1 MVRTQTRLDSLVV
14 LKSTNKK
21 LPLNKTATQQ
31 SACDQIMEGKVA
43 TSWTAFSR
51 EHLVSVPRPD
61 LTHLELGETEQL
73 GAGTA
78 EPRIF
83 DDESADTRVYNTPG
97 FINGRTLDEI
107 FTGKL
112 DLVSGSTLFEL
123 SKRYKFS
130 TIEAQV
136 NMGRQEH
143 TINTR
148 KLHKELAKY
157 KSQVLQDGSKCV
169 YAFEYELNKARKF
182 HGRSGVHMPAPSLRC
197 GQCTLCIQ
205 AEDWE
210 EPEKVSEYWTGP
222 KRAQDTRHD
231 GEHDPETTKHPSR
244 LTPISNKTTH
254 KIPSTTVTPKTPEQG
269 LDSSA
274 EKKGRKL
281 PWLTGPSSSNSKVLK
296 KASKATSTKR
306 KLSFKELSS
315 SPQASSTSSKAQ
327 LVQPPQKKAK
337 LAKSESPILISDS
350 ADSMPAKPISP
361 QAPIVIED
369 SDDDSETFEVQ
380 NTAPLGNR
388 RRLIDQLRQ
397 PLRPKSPNKL
407 NAKQVQEGGKPKATN
422 GIRITDFFKRDGNND
437 SLTQIATRKDLQSLY
452 D

>member
-1 MVRTQTRLDSLVV
+1 M
-14 LKSTNKK
+14 
-21 LPLNKTATQQ
+21 AIQQ
-31 SACDQIMEGKVA
+31 SACEQIMEDTVA

-51 EHLVSVPRPD
+51 EHLVSVPRAA
-61 LTHLELGETEQL
+61 LTHLELEETEQL
-73 GAGTA
+73 CAGTA

-83 DDESADTRVYNTPG
+83 DDDSADTRVYNTPG

-112 DLVSGSTLFEL
+112 ELISGSTLFEL
-123 SKRYKFS
+123 SKRCKFS
-130 TIEAQV
+130 TIESKV
-136 NMGRQEH
+136 NMGRPNESVN
-143 TINTR
+143 IR

-157 KSQVLQDGSKCV
+157 KSQVLREGLKCA
-169 YAFEYELNKARKF
+169 YAFEFDLNKARKF
-182 HGRSGVHMPAPSLRC
+182 HGQSGVHMPAPSLRC
-197 GQCTLCIQ
+197 GECTLCIQ

-222 KRAQDTRHD
+222 KRAQNTRDD
-231 GEHDPETTKHPSR
+231 GGHGPETTNTPSR
-244 LTPISNKTTH
+244 LTPTSNKTTH
-254 KIPSTTVTPKTPEQG
+254 KFPSTTETHKTPQRG
-269 LDSSA
+269 RDSSA

-281 PWLTGPSSSNSKVLK
+281 PWLTDPVSSDSKGLK
-296 KASKATSTKR
+296 KASKSMSTKR

-327 LVQPPQKKAK
+327 SLQPPRKKAK

-350 ADSMPAKPISP
+350 EDSMPAKPISP

-369 SDDDSETFEVQ
+369 SDDDSEAFEVQ
-380 NTAPLGNR
+380 NTAPLENR
-388 RRLIDQLRQ
+388 RRLTDQLRQ

-407 NAKQVQEGGKPKATN
+407 NAKQVQEGRKPKETN
-422 GIRITDFFKRDGNND
+422 SIRITDFFKRDGDND
-437 SLTQIATRKDLQSLY
+437 SLTQIAARKDLHSLY

>member
-1 MVRTQTRLDSLVV
+1 MVRAQTRLDGFVV
-14 LKSTNKK
+14 LKSTNKE
-21 LPLNKTATQQ
+21 LHVNKTATQQ
-31 SACDQIMEGKVA
+31 SACDRIMETKVA
-43 TSWTAFSR
+43 TAWTAFSR
-51 EHLVSVPRPD
+51 EHLVSVSSVE
-61 LTHLELGETEQL
+61 LTHSELEETDRPC
-73 GAGTA
+73 ADTS

-83 DDESADTRVYNTPG
+83 DHNSADTRVYNAPG

-112 DLVSGSTLFEL
+112 ELVSGSTLFEL

-130 TIEAQV
+130 TIEANV
-136 NMGRQEH
+136 NLGRQGN

-182 HGRSGVHMPAPSLRC
+182 HGHSGVHMPTPSLRC
-197 GQCTLCIQ
+197 GECTLCIQ

-210 EPEKVSEYWTGP
+210 EPEKVSEYWAGP
-222 KRAQDTRHD
+222 KRAQNTRD
-231 GEHDPETTKHPSR
+231 EGGRDPETTNPPPR
-244 LTPISNKTTH
+244 PTPTINKSTH
-254 KIPSTTVTPKTPEQG
+254 KFPLTTETPETPQQG
-269 LDSSA
+269 RDSSA

-281 PWLTGPSSSNSKVLK
+281 PWLTNSVSSDLKGLK
-296 KASKATSTKR
+296 KASKSTSTKR

-327 LVQPPQKKAK
+327 LVQPPRKKVK
-337 LAKSESPILISDS
+337 LAKAESPILISDS
-350 ADSMPAKPISP
+350 ETAMPAKPISP

-369 SDDDSETFEVQ
+369 SDDDSEAFEVL

-388 RRLIDQLRQ
+388 RRLVDQLRQ

-407 NAKQVQEGGKPKATN
+407 NAKQVQEGGRPKETN
-422 GIRITDFFKRDGNND
+422 SIRITDFFKRDGNND
-437 SLTQIATRKDLQSLY
+437 SLTQIAIRKDLQSLY